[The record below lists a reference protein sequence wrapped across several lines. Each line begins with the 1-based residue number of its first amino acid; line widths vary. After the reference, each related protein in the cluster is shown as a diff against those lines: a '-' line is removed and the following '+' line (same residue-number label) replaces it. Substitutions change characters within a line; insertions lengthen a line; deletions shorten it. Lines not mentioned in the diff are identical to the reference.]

1 MNKTILELADF
12 LITCIE
18 ADEDR
23 ARMREVSAIADMWES
38 SGILPG
44 TRDATSPFDPARVL
58 IDCDV
63 RLRMVRKARQAIEAA
78 DIVTETFGGT
88 DVRARIERTMYLQ
101 TSITWSTVLR
111 YMGLLYAHH
120 QDYQEVWKP

>member
-1 MNKTILELADF
+1 VNKTILELADF
-12 LITCIE
+12 LITRIE

-23 ARMREVSAIADMWES
+23 ARMREVSAIADIWES
-38 SGILPG
+38 SGSLPH
-44 TRDATSPFDPARVL
+44 TRDAGSPLDPARVL

-78 DIVTETFGGT
+78 DIVTETFGGD
-88 DVRARIERTMYLQ
+88 DVRARIDRALHVQ
-101 TSITWSTVLR
+101 ASITWSTVLR